1 MKQESG
7 FGWSEENRRK
17 KPKQR
22 LAGGRG
28 LGGAQLCGRA
38 WWGEAGR
45 VVCLRPGRGC
55 VRSPCVMLPNQA
67 VTPGH
72 SNHTGS
78 FICWHLLFTV
88 LGQSCINPKVKRLP

>member
-28 LGGAQLCGRA
+28 LGGAQLRGRA
-38 WWGEAGR
+38 WWGEAGPVLTAWPR
-45 VVCLRPGRGC
+45 VCQKPLCDAAQPGSDP
-55 VRSPCVMLPNQA
+55 RSQ
-67 VTPGH
+67 
-72 SNHTGS
+72 
-78 FICWHLLFTV
+78 
-88 LGQSCINPKVKRLP
+88 

>member
-38 WWGEAGR
+38 WWGKAGR

-55 VRSPCVMLPNQA
+55 VSKPLCDAAQ
-67 VTPGH
+67 PGSDP